1 MNIAGKR
8 LTAVLL
14 PLLVVTMVVNLAS
27 CGTILYP
34 ERHNQPAGKID
45 VGVAFLDGIG
55 LLFFIIP
62 GVIAFAVDF
71 SNHSIYLPHS
81 RSSRL
86 DGGHNYSALHF
97 DGKPDMATIENMVR
111 AETGKTID
119 LRQASVQVVRLD
131 SAAGLDAR
139 FALYDAGNRVALA
152 Q

>member
-1 MNIAGKR
+1 MKIAGKR
-8 LTAVLL
+8 LTAAVI
-14 PLLVVTMVVNLAS
+14 PLLVVAIVANLAS

-45 VGVAFLDGIG
+45 VGVAVLDGIG

-81 RSSRL
+81 HSSRL
-86 DGGHNYSALHF
+86 DGDHNYSALHF
-97 DGKPDMATIENMVR
+97 DGKPDLAAIEGMVR
-111 AETGKTID
+111 AQTGKAID
-119 LRQASVQVVRLD
+119 LRQADVQVLRLD
-131 SAAGLDAR
+131 STADLDVR
-139 FALYDAGNRVALA
+139 FALYDADKRVASA